1 VSDGATAEEKHL
13 QALIESG
20 RIVDIVLA
28 VLVAEVFLLALWHRR
43 TGRGVAPLPAFLN
56 AGAGG
61 SLALALRAALT
72 DGGWQWITVWLLCAL
87 VFHSADLAR
96 RWSREKVE

>member
-1 VSDGATAEEKHL
+1 VQT
-13 QALIESG
+13 LIESG

-28 VLVAEVFLLALWHRR
+28 VLVLEVVLLAAWHRR
-43 TGRGVAPLPAFLN
+43 TGRGVAALPAFLN

-72 DGGWQWITVWLLCAL
+72 DGGWPWITGWLLCAL
-87 VFHSADLAR
+87 GFHAADLAR
-96 RWSREKVE
+96 RWSREDAR

>member
-1 VSDGATAEEKHL
+1 MQS
-13 QALIESG
+13 LIESG

-28 VLVAEVFLLALWHRR
+28 VLVLEVFLLAFWHRR
-43 TGRGVAPLPAFLN
+43 TGRGIAVLPAVLN

-72 DGGWQWITVWLLCAL
+72 GGGWQWVTVWLLCAL

-96 RWSREKVE
+96 RWSRETAG

>member
-1 VSDGATAEEKHL
+1 MQS
-13 QALIESG
+13 LIESG

-28 VLVAEVFLLALWHRR
+28 VLVLEVILLAFWHRR
-43 TGRGVAPLPAFLN
+43 TGRGVAPFPAILN

-72 DGGWQWITVWLLCAL
+72 DGGWQWVTLWLLCAL
-87 VFHSADLAR
+87 VFHSADLTR
-96 RWSREKVE
+96 RWSREKAQ

>member
-1 VSDGATAEEKHL
+1 M

-28 VLVAEVFLLALWHRR
+28 VLVLEIVLLASWYRR
-43 TGRGVAPLPAFLN
+43 TGRGIAPIPAVLN

-61 SLALALRAALT
+61 SLALALRAALV
-72 DGGWQWITVWLLCAL
+72 DSGWQWITVWLLCAL
-87 VFHSADLAR
+87 AFHTADLLR
-96 RWSREKVE
+96 RWSREQIR

>member
-1 VSDGATAEEKHL
+1 M

-43 TGRGVAPLPAFLN
+43 TGRGVAALPAFLN
-56 AGAGG
+56 AGAGA

-72 DGGWQWITVWLLCAL
+72 DGGWRWVTVWLLCAL
-87 VFHSADLAR
+87 VFHSADLVR
-96 RWSREKVE
+96 RWSREKAR

>member
-1 VSDGATAEEKHL
+1 MQT
-13 QALIESG
+13 LIESG

-28 VLVAEVFLLALWHRR
+28 VLLAEVLLLALWHRR
-43 TGRGVAPLPAFLN
+43 TGRGIAPLPAFLN

-72 DGGWQWITVWLLCAL
+72 DSGWMWVTAWLLCAL

-96 RWSREKVE
+96 RWSREKVR

>member
-1 VSDGATAEEKHL
+1 M

-28 VLVAEVFLLALWHRR
+28 VLVIEIVLLALWHRR
-43 TGRGVAPLPAFLN
+43 TGGGIAALPAFLN

-72 DGGWQWITVWLLCAL
+72 DSGWQWVAAWLLCAL
-87 VFHSADLAR
+87 AFHTADLVR
-96 RWSREKVE
+96 RWSREKVQ

>member
-1 VSDGATAEEKHL
+1 MQS
-13 QALIESG
+13 LIESG

-28 VLVAEVFLLALWHRR
+28 VLVLEVVLLAFWHRR
-43 TGRGVAPLPAFLN
+43 TGRGIAVLPAVLN

-72 DGGWQWITVWLLCAL
+72 EAGWQWITVSLLCAL
-87 VFHSADLAR
+87 AFHSADLAR
-96 RWSREKVE
+96 RWSRQKTR

>member
-1 VSDGATAEEKHL
+1 MQS
-13 QALIESG
+13 LIESG

-28 VLVAEVFLLALWHRR
+28 VLVVEVVLLALWHRR
-43 TGRGVAPLPAFLN
+43 TGRGIAALPAVLN

-72 DGGWQWITVWLLCAL
+72 DSGWQWITAWLLCAL
-87 VFHSADLAR
+87 VFHTADLLR
-96 RWSREKVE
+96 RWSREDAR

>member
-1 VSDGATAEEKHL
+1 M

-28 VLVAEVFLLALWHRR
+28 VLVLEVVLLAYWHRR
-43 TGRGVAPLPAFLN
+43 TGRGIAALPAVLN

-61 SLALALRAALT
+61 SLAMALRAALT
-72 DGGWQWITVWLLCAL
+72 DGGWQWITVWLLSAL
-87 VFHSADLAR
+87 VFHTADLLR
-96 RWSREKVE
+96 RWSGEETR

>member
-1 VSDGATAEEKHL
+1 MQS
-13 QALIESG
+13 LIESG

-28 VLVAEVFLLALWHRR
+28 VLVIEVVLLALWHRR
-43 TGRGVAPLPAFLN
+43 TGRGVAAVPAFLN

-72 DGGWQWITVWLLCAL
+72 GSGWQWITLWLLCAL
-87 VFHSADLAR
+87 VFHSADLVR
-96 RWSREKVE
+96 RWSRETTR